1 MSGGR
6 LRAVVFDLGKVL
18 VDFDYGIA
26 ARKLAE
32 QSEASANEIQTI
44 IDQSPLL
51 FRYESAEMNTPEF
64 FAEVKKRIRFTGT
77 FDEFAAAFADIF
89 TEVPEMTRLHAELRE
104 RGLHTSVLSNTN
116 EIAIAHVRK
125 NFPFFAGFDDYVF
138 SFEHAALKPHE
149 RIYRIAEQCSGTRG
163 SEILF
168 IDDKPENVSG
178 AQQLG
183 WQTICHRSADET
195 IRRVREIVEDA

>member
-1 MSGGR
+1 MSI
-6 LRAVVFDLGKVL
+6 RAVVFDLGKVL

-32 QSEASANEIQTI
+32 QAQSSAADIQRL
-44 IDQSPLL
+44 IDQSSLL
-51 FRYESAEMNTPEF
+51 FRYESAELSTAEF
-64 FAEVKKRIRFTGT
+64 FDEIKKQIGFRGS

-89 TEVPEMTRLHAELRE
+89 TEIPAMTKLHAELRG

-125 NFPFFAGFDDYVF
+125 NFPFFSGFADYVF
-138 SFEHAALKPHE
+138 SFEHAAMKPRE
-149 RIYRIAEQCSGTRG
+149 RIYRIVEQRSGMSG
-163 SEILF
+163 SEVLF
-168 IDDKPENVSG
+168 IDDKPENVAG
-178 AQQLG
+178 AVRLG

-195 IRRVREIVEDA
+195 IQQVREIVR